1 MNGQILSQNEDEI
14 VREVTEEKL
23 KYIRKNESLMRL
35 IRGAATI
42 LGLLNEGRLAWEVAK
57 LGDDCL
63 ATEVCIR
70 RDEDL
75 MVESIVER
83 ITDIL
88 ADAGAWDEYHVERAP
103 SAYRYAAAVVL
114 WFAMYKY
121 YVGDRIPLSHPL
133 FSDAVAAA
141 IARFLATHVAYD
153 IANALSSELK
163 KVKHKY
169 RPNNSL

>member
-1 MNGQILSQNEDEI
+1 MDEI

-23 KYIRKNESLMRL
+23 KSIHKNESIMR
-35 IRGAATI
+35 IIHGIAMI
-42 LGLLNEGRLAWEVAK
+42 LGLEEDKLAWEVAK

-63 ATEVCIR
+63 AEVCIR

-75 MVESIVER
+75 MAESIVER

-88 ADAGAWDEYHVERAP
+88 TDAGAWDEYHVERAP

-114 WFAMYKY
+114 WFTMVGMYL
-121 YVGDRIPLSHPL
+121 GDRIPVTHPL

-141 IARFLATHVAYD
+141 IARFLATHVAHD
-153 IANALSSELK
+153 IADALGELK
-163 KVKHKY
+163 KAKRKY
-169 RPNNSL
+169 KPT

>member
-1 MNGQILSQNEDEI
+1 MNGQTQSEMDEI

-35 IRGAATI
+35 IRGVATI
-42 LGLLNEGRLAWEVAK
+42 LGLNEGRLAWEVAK

-70 RDEDL
+70 RDEEL

-103 SAYRYAAAVVL
+103 SAYRYAAAVAL
-114 WFAMYKY
+114 WLAMYKY